1 MGFSYLQ
8 CIHKQAKNLE
18 KSEVVKRICVIYF
31 YMRCNMVILLALFHR
46 YGWIVAMII
55 AMNFGNP
62 LLIGSVFLLIFSI
75 WSIISY
81 VFKWNHIFCSYQNA
95 YHKKMTPNAVN
106 WNKVKKRD
114 AIGMPIWILVTS
126 IVLFFLYMIS

>member
-1 MGFSYLQ
+1 
-8 CIHKQAKNLE
+8 
-18 KSEVVKRICVIYF
+18 
-31 YMRCNMVILLALFHR
+31 MVILLALFHR

-75 WSIISY
+75 WSIIGY
-81 VFKWNHIFCSYQNA
+81 VLKWNHIFCSYQND

-106 WNKVKKRD
+106 WSKVKKRD
-114 AIGMPIWILVTS
+114 AIGMPIWILFTS
-126 IVLFFLYMIS
+126 IVLFFLYMLS